1 MGDQLGNNLFA
12 PPAKK
17 KKIVAVIQWGDGGFQ
32 KKKSPHLWLT
42 DISLYNQIAES

>member
-17 KKIVAVIQWGDGGFQ
+17 KKIVAETPWGDGGYQ
-32 KKKSPHLWLT
+32 KKKSTFMAHGYKS
-42 DISLYNQIAES
+42 I